1 MKKSFTMNSKG
12 KYNPVLLFF
21 VLISLVAALYL
32 CQLRDT
38 IEKNSDTVEM
48 TVDYRAITMMADR
61 EAVDKNKLLADFKK
75 AGITTLAVY
84 ETNLD
89 RLDRDGDVVAV
100 PGYVLRDAKPGY
112 RQGVF
117 DTLIALNAASSAN
130 KADRPI
136 KSEAVYVVQ
145 APGSDS
151 RIFKEAEKGLRIRYG
166 SLTRKLPF
174 APGVL
179 EVKGDSRILEKF
191 DFTTKPPIL
200 YAPIGLSTI
209 ELEAIR
215 DAGFKAAIRP
225 QNNMPP
231 TKEEIDNIF
240 QTATG
245 VKGLEVTSY
254 IPCGT
259 EMLGYPGLLG
269 YTAEKLE
276 ENNITLG
283 LMEHVTQLQF
293 AKFAGLK
300 EMLQDVNYHAARVY
314 NIAPAENAK
323 LMVPDALR
331 RWALADEERNIRIN
345 YVRLFVKP
353 QLGVD
358 IIPMNLKYVE
368 DVKKSVID
376 RGYKIGRASVME
388 LPEAGSWN
396 EKMKSGTAAKDAVKG
411 NAADISVKADIAAD
425 SQAAL
430 FGKAWFPANPLLM
443 VVALGICSCGTMLL
457 GLYCKKFRGM
467 KQVAVAVSGTLVAA
481 AVFYTPY
488 NHVMRQAL
496 ALVAAVSCPVLSI
509 SFIMSMWDKMA
520 AERAAKGTFYII
532 FTALWQLALAIC
544 LSLVGA
550 ALLASILGD
559 TRFFLEADI
568 YRGVKLTFILPVL
581 ATLLLCLERYNIFAT
596 NSDEEGKALPLVKQA
611 EKIFTMKLSLGYV
624 IVLFIVLFVL
634 YIFVGRSGHTDGVP
648 VPALEIR
655 MRLFLEQ
662 VMYARPREK
671 EFMIGHPAF
680 FLAVLAAI
688 KNAPMLVRTVL
699 TVGAVIGQASLVQT
713 FCHMRTPV
721 MMSLIRAV
729 DGYFLGAFLGIIAL
743 VLVISALPLAGKIKR
758 RFTFNE

>member
-48 TVDYRAITMMADR
+48 TADYRAITMMADR
-61 EAVDKNKLLADFKK
+61 EAVDRSKLLADFKK

-89 RLDRDGDVVAV
+89 RLDKDGDVIAV
-100 PGYVLRDAKPGY
+100 PGSVLRDAKPGY

-117 DTLIALNAASSAN
+117 DDLIGLNAASSAK

-136 KSEAVYVVQ
+136 KSDAVYVAQ

-166 SLTRKLPF
+166 SLCRNLPF
-174 APGVL
+174 APKVL
-179 EVKGDSRILEKF
+179 EVKGDARVLEKF

-200 YAPIGLSTI
+200 YSPIGLSTI

-231 TKEEIDNIF
+231 TREEIDNIF

-293 AKFAGLK
+293 AKVAGLK

-345 YVRLFVKP
+345 YLRFFIKP

-396 EKMKSGTAAKDAVKG
+396 EKMKTGGT
-411 NAADISVKADIAAD
+411 AD
-425 SQAAL
+425 SQAKL

-457 GLYCKKFRGM
+457 GLYFKKFRGVM
-467 KQVAVAVSGTLVAA
+467 QVAVAVLGTVVAA

-509 SFIMSMWDKMA
+509 SFLMSLWDKMA
-520 AERAAKGTFYII
+520 AERAAKSAAKKFASAKSASATSEKGSFYII

-596 NSDEEGKALPLVKQA
+596 NSDEESKALPLVKQA

-671 EFMIGHPAF
+671 EFLIGHPAF

-729 DGYFLGAFLGIIAL
+729 DGYFLGAALGIIAL

-758 RFTFNE
+758 RFTLNE